1 MYPRVK
7 ATAVALRQQF
17 TLSLALHDAAAESP
31 ALATRARALRS
42 QLADRRSR
50 GGAASDQLAALDRK
64 LAELAGPE
72 TTGRG
77 GRGGGRGGRGG
88 GPPAPPSFGGMAA
101 EFAAPLNAIQEA
113 DEPPTASMVVAANEK
128 LKTFAELKAKWA
140 AILRTDVPALNVAL
154 KAAGAQPVVP

>member
-1 MYPRVK
+1 MDPRVK
-7 ATAVALRQQF
+7 TPATGLRQQF
-17 TLSLALHDAAAESP
+17 TVSLALYDAGTESP
-31 ALATRARALRS
+31 ALAARARALRA

-50 GGAASDQLAALDRK
+50 GGAAVEQLAALDRK
-64 LAELAGPE
+64 LADLAGPE
-72 TTGRG
+72 ATGRG

-88 GPPAPPSFGGMAA
+88 GPPAPPSFGGLTA
-101 EFAAPLNAIQEA
+101 EFAAPMNAIQEA

-128 LKTFAELKAKWA
+128 LRTFAELKAKWA